1 MKTLIVTEWRLLLF
15 GFLMSFW
22 SSPGQTFF
30 ISLFSGAIREELS
43 LTHGQFGGI
52 YSLATLLSAV
62 VIIWTGHQLDRI
74 DLKKFSMVIVIATF
88 FACWWVSLS
97 NSIAGLFLSLFLVRH
112 LGQGLLK
119 LTGVTTMVRYLEK
132 SMGKA
137 TAISITGYTFAEALM
152 PSIIIALLISVGWR
166 TTWKI
171 VGFTLIL
178 MMIPAILILLKN
190 HSIRHSKYVNELKVN
205 ENNPDKNLK
214 RRHWN
219 RSEVLKDKYFY
230 LFMPGLMAQSLLFTG
245 FIFHQ
250 IHLVESKGWSLVMW
264 GGLFTLYASIAFI
277 FTLTSGYLV
286 DKFGAVKLV
295 PIASLPLG
303 IGLLLLSFFSNPSTA
318 VLFMV
323 LLGISSGFINTISG
337 PFWSEMYGS
346 KHLGSIKSLASASGV
361 FASSLS
367 PFILGWFIDY
377 GVSIESLAFGG
388 FIYVVISSALA
399 YYAYLA
405 RRNILR

>member
-1 MKTLIVTEWRLLLF
+1 
-15 GFLMSFW
+15 MSFW

-30 ISLFSGAIREELS
+30 ISLFSGAIREELQ

-62 VIIWTGHQLDRI
+62 AIIWTGQLLDRI
-74 DLKKFSMVIVIATF
+74 DLTRFSMVIVIATF
-88 FACWWVSLS
+88 IACWWISLS
-97 NSIAGLFLSLFLVRH
+97 NSIAGLFLSLFLLRH

-137 TAISITGYTFAEALM
+137 TAISITGYTFAEALL

-166 TTWKI
+166 MTWKI

-178 MMIPAILILLKN
+178 TMIPAIVILLKN
-190 HSIRHSKYVNELKVN
+190 HSIRHLKYVKQLKVN
-205 ENNPDKNLK
+205 ENKSHK
-214 RRHWN
+214 IHQRRHWD
-219 RSEVLKDKYFY
+219 RSEVLKDKCFY
-230 LFMPGLMAQSLLFTG
+230 LFMPSLMAQSILFTG

-250 IHLVESKGWSLVMW
+250 IHLVESKGWSLLMW

-303 IGLLLLSFFSNPSTA
+303 IGLLLLSVFSTPSTA

-323 LLGISSGFINTISG
+323 LLGISSGLINTISG

-361 FASSLS
+361 FASSLT
-367 PFILGWFIDY
+367 PFLLGGLIDL
-377 GVSIESLAFGG
+377 GVSIETLTFGG
-388 FIYVVISSALA
+388 FVYVVISTVLA
-399 YYAYLA
+399 FYAYHI
-405 RRNILR
+405 RRIYLQ